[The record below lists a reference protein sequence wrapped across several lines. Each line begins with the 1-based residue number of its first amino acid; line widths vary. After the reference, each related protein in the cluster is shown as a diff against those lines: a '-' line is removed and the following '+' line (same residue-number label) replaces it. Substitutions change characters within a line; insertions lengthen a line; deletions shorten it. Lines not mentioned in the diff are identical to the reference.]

1 MIATLE
7 KISSQ
12 SKEAVYH
19 FIDLMRKNGR
29 LVEAK
34 EGLCF
39 YVKVT
44 DWEIYKIKQNKDY
57 LLHNIGMLLSSNGNN
72 LHIFGLVLDSHVN
85 IRWYLKDLIT
95 KENPKSVSWWNKD
108 MSRFISRRMICHQS

>member
-44 DWEIYKIKQNKDY
+44 DWEIYKIEQNKDY

-72 LHIFGLVLDSHVN
+72 LHIFGLVLDKPVN
-85 IRWYLKDLIT
+85 IKRHLKDLVI
-95 KENPKSVSWWNKD
+95 KENPTSVSWWNKG
-108 MSRFISRRMICHQS
+108 MTKFITRRIICPQS